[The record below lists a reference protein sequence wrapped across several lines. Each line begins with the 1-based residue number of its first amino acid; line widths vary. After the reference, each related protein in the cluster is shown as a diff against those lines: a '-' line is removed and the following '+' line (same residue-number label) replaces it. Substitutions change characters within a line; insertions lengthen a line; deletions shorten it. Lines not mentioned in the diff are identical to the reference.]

1 MKLWS
6 QFQSWIRAMA
16 HRTRLESDMDAELR
30 FHMETYAKDLQRQG
44 VANEEA
50 MRRAKLEF
58 GGMESAKEECR
69 EARGVNL
76 LDSLVRDVRYGL
88 RSLRKDSSF
97 TLVAVLT
104 LGLGIGAST
113 AIFSVVENVL
123 VEPFPYPDANRMLT
137 LEIHDAAEQ
146 QSSGRAEYSGPEFL
160 DYIDKNHVFGRVIAD
175 ASLEVLHDAGEGT
188 ERFHGVLTTPGTF
201 EFFGMPALLGRV
213 MEPEDYEPSAPPV
226 FVLRYKTWVT
236 NFAGDPRALNK
247 TFVLNGVPRTLIGVM
262 PPRFGWGDGD
272 VFIPEKPSRAD
283 VARTGEFPP
292 VWYLVGH
299 LKPGV
304 TERQAQADLT
314 VVANQLAKVYPKS
327 YPEHFRVEL
336 RSITDMVVGRFRATL
351 YLTSAAVALL
361 LLIACANVANL
372 ILARA
377 TTHEKEFAVRAALG
391 AGRGT
396 LVRQMLVESL
406 LLAVAGAALG
416 IALASV
422 GLTSMVSLMPQET
435 IPAETV
441 IRLNAPVLLFALLT
455 TLLTPILFGLVP
467 ALRAARNNLEKQL
480 RTSGRSTCGGSQH
493 GRFHDAMIGAEVAL
507 SFTLLVGAGLL
518 MRSFVALR
526 GVDLGMRPGHVLL
539 TRLPLP
545 PEQYQN
551 AAQVQSFYRP
561 LLARVKALPGVT
573 DVAESSALPPYGG
586 FSSEIEI
593 PGQTHSEKWNARFQL
608 CSEDYFALLRI
619 KLLKGRVFNAT
630 EVNDARKLAVVN
642 ETFVRKYFP
651 GVDPVGQH
659 VQLSD
664 LQHYPDRVADP
675 SFEIVGV
682 VGDVLNQG
690 MQQPVDPEVWVP
702 ATVTGSGL
710 RGILVR
716 TSNDP
721 MGLMNEVRR
730 EVWATNRSVALTFT
744 GSLESLINLRSY
756 AGPRFGFVV
765 MSVFAGAGLVLV
777 TIGVY
782 SVIAYATARRK
793 HEIGVRMALGAQV
806 RDILRLVLGHGA
818 RLALIGVAIGV
829 PVALTLA
836 SLMQGQLFGI
846 SASDPSTLIA
856 VTALLLLVGLLACY
870 VPARRATR
878 VDPLVALRYE

>member
-1 MKLWS
+1 M
-6 QFQSWIRAMA
+6 
-16 HRTRLESDMDAELR
+16 ESEMDAELR
-30 FHMETYAKDLQRQG
+30 FHLQAYAEDLKRQG
-44 VANEEA
+44 VADEEA
-50 MRRAKLEF
+50 MRRAQIEF
-58 GGMESAKEECR
+58 GGMELAKEECR

-76 LDSLVRDVRYGL
+76 LDGLIRDVRYGL
-88 RSLRKDSSF
+88 RSLRKDLSF

-123 VEPFPYPDANRMLT
+123 IEPFPYPDANRMMT
-137 LEIHDAAEQ
+137 LEIHDAAQ
-146 QSSGRAEYSGPEFL
+146 HQSSGRAEYSGPEFL
-160 DYIDKNHVFGRVIAD
+160 DYIDKNHVFDRVIAN
-175 ASLEVLHDAGEGT
+175 ASLEVLYDAGAGT
-188 ERFHGVLTTPGTF
+188 ERFHGVLVTPGTF

-226 FVLRYKTWVT
+226 FVLRYKTWAT
-236 NFAGDPRALNK
+236 NFAADPGALTK

-262 PPRFGWGDGD
+262 PPRFGWGNGD

-283 VARTGEFPP
+283 AARTGEFPP

-299 LKPGV
+299 LKPGL
-304 TERQAQADLT
+304 TERQAQADLS

-327 YPEHFRVEL
+327 YPQHFRIEL

-372 ILARA
+372 MLARA
-377 TTHEKEFAVRAALG
+377 TTREKEFAVRAALG

-406 LLAVAGAALG
+406 LLAIAGAALG
-416 IALASV
+416 IALASA

-441 IRLNAPVLLFALLT
+441 IRLNAPVLLFASLT

-467 ALRAARNNLEKQL
+467 ALRAARKDLEKQL
-480 RTSGRSTCGGSQH
+480 RTKSKGTSGAAQH
-493 GRFHDAMIGAEVAL
+493 GRFHDAMIVAEVAL

-526 GVDLGMRPGHVLL
+526 SVDLGMRPDQVLL

-545 PEQYQN
+545 PEQYKS

-586 FSSEIEI
+586 FSTDIEI
-593 PGQTHSEKWNARFQL
+593 PGQTHSEKWNALFQL

-619 KLLKGRVFNAT
+619 KLLQGRVFNAS

-651 GVDPVGQH
+651 GVNPVGQH

-664 LQHYPDRVADP
+664 LQHYPDRVTDP

-690 MQQPVDPEVWVP
+690 LQQPVEPEVWVP
-702 ATVTGSGL
+702 ATVTGFGL

-721 MGLMNEVRR
+721 MGAMNEVRR
-730 EVWATNRSVALTFT
+730 TVWAIDRSVALTFT
-744 GSLESLINLRSY
+744 GSLESLINMRSY

-793 HEIGVRMALGAQV
+793 HEIGIRMALGAQV
-806 RDILRLVLGHGA
+806 RDILQLVLGHGT
-818 RLALIGVAIGV
+818 RLALVGVAIGV
-829 PVALTLA
+829 PAALLLA
-836 SLMQGQLFGI
+836 WLMQGQLFGI
-846 SASDPSTLIA
+846 SATDPSTLIA
-856 VTALLLLVGLLACY
+856 VTLLLLLVGMLACY

>member
-1 MKLWS
+1 MTLWS
-6 QFQSWIRAMA
+6 RVRSCMRAIVG
-16 HRTRLESDMDAELR
+16 RTQMESEMDAELR
-30 FHMETYAKDLQRQG
+30 FHMHAYAKDLRRRG

-58 GGMESAKEECR
+58 GGIESAKEECR

-88 RSLRKDSSF
+88 RSVRKDPSF
-97 TLVAVLT
+97 TLVAVPT

-123 VEPFPYPDANRMLT
+123 VEPFPYPDADRMMT
-137 LEIHDAAEQ
+137 LEIHDAGQ
-146 QSSGRAEYSGPEFL
+146 HQSSGRAEYSGPEFL

-262 PPRFGWGDGD
+262 PPRFGWGNGD

-283 VARTGEFPP
+283 AARTGEFPP

-372 ILARA
+372 MLARA
-377 TTHEKEFAVRAALG
+377 TTREKEFAVRAALG

-406 LLAVAGAALG
+406 LLAVGGAALG

-435 IPAETV
+435 I
-441 IRLNAPVLLFALLT
+441 
-455 TLLTPILFGLVP
+455 
-467 ALRAARNNLEKQL
+467 
-480 RTSGRSTCGGSQH
+480 
-493 GRFHDAMIGAEVAL
+493 
-507 SFTLLVGAGLL
+507 
-518 MRSFVALR
+518 
-526 GVDLGMRPGHVLL
+526 
-539 TRLPLP
+539 
-545 PEQYQN
+545 
-551 AAQVQSFYRP
+551 
-561 LLARVKALPGVT
+561 
-573 DVAESSALPPYGG
+573 
-586 FSSEIEI
+586 
-593 PGQTHSEKWNARFQL
+593 
-608 CSEDYFALLRI
+608 
-619 KLLKGRVFNAT
+619 
-630 EVNDARKLAVVN
+630 
-642 ETFVRKYFP
+642 
-651 GVDPVGQH
+651 
-659 VQLSD
+659 
-664 LQHYPDRVADP
+664 
-675 SFEIVGV
+675 
-682 VGDVLNQG
+682 
-690 MQQPVDPEVWVP
+690 
-702 ATVTGSGL
+702 
-710 RGILVR
+710 
-716 TSNDP
+716 
-721 MGLMNEVRR
+721 
-730 EVWATNRSVALTFT
+730 
-744 GSLESLINLRSY
+744 
-756 AGPRFGFVV
+756 
-765 MSVFAGAGLVLV
+765 
-777 TIGVY
+777 
-782 SVIAYATARRK
+782 
-793 HEIGVRMALGAQV
+793 
-806 RDILRLVLGHGA
+806 
-818 RLALIGVAIGV
+818 
-829 PVALTLA
+829 
-836 SLMQGQLFGI
+836 
-846 SASDPSTLIA
+846 
-856 VTALLLLVGLLACY
+856 
-870 VPARRATR
+870 
-878 VDPLVALRYE
+878 

>member
-1 MKLWS
+1 M
-6 QFQSWIRAMA
+6 
-16 HRTRLESDMDAELR
+16 ESEMDAELR
-30 FHMETYAKDLQRQG
+30 FHLQAYAEDLKRQG
-44 VANEEA
+44 VADEEA
-50 MRRAKLEF
+50 MRRAQIEF
-58 GGMESAKEECR
+58 GGMELAKEECR

-76 LDSLVRDVRYGL
+76 LDGLIRDVRYGL
-88 RSLRKDSSF
+88 RSLRKDLSF

-123 VEPFPYPDANRMLT
+123 IEPFPYPDANRMMT
-137 LEIHDAAEQ
+137 LEIHDAAQ
-146 QSSGRAEYSGPEFL
+146 HQSSGRAEYSGPEFL
-160 DYIDKNHVFGRVIAD
+160 DYIDKNHVFDRVIAN
-175 ASLEVLHDAGEGT
+175 ASLEVLYDAGAGT
-188 ERFHGVLTTPGTF
+188 ERFHGVLVTPGTF

-226 FVLRYKTWVT
+226 FVLRYKTWAT
-236 NFAGDPRALNK
+236 NFAADPGALTK

-262 PPRFGWGDGD
+262 PPRFGWGNGD

-283 VARTGEFPP
+283 AARTGEFPP

-299 LKPGV
+299 LKPGL
-304 TERQAQADLT
+304 TERQAQADLS
-314 VVANQLAKVYPKS
+314 VIANQLAKVYPKS
-327 YPEHFRVEL
+327 YPQHFRIEL

-372 ILARA
+372 MLARA
-377 TTHEKEFAVRAALG
+377 TTREKEFAVRAALG

-406 LLAVAGAALG
+406 LLAIAGAALG
-416 IALASV
+416 IALASA

-441 IRLNAPVLLFALLT
+441 IRLNAPVLLFASLT

-467 ALRAARNNLEKQL
+467 ALRAARKDLEKQL
-480 RTSGRSTCGGSQH
+480 RTKSKGTSGAAQH
-493 GRFHDAMIGAEVAL
+493 GRFHDAMIVAEVAL

-526 GVDLGMRPGHVLL
+526 SVDLGMRPDQVLL

-545 PEQYQN
+545 PEQYKS

-586 FSSEIEI
+586 FSTDIEI
-593 PGQTHSEKWNARFQL
+593 PGQTHSEKWNALFQL

-619 KLLKGRVFNAT
+619 KLLQGRVFNAS

-651 GVDPVGQH
+651 GVNPVGQH

-664 LQHYPDRVADP
+664 LQHYPDRVTDP

-690 MQQPVDPEVWVP
+690 LQQPVEPEVWVP
-702 ATVTGSGL
+702 ATVTGFGL

-721 MGLMNEVRR
+721 MGAMNEVRR
-730 EVWATNRSVALTFT
+730 TVWAIDRSVALTFT
-744 GSLESLINLRSY
+744 GSLESLINMRSY

-793 HEIGVRMALGAQV
+793 HEIGIRMALGAQV
-806 RDILRLVLGHGA
+806 RDILQLVLGHGT
-818 RLALIGVAIGV
+818 RLALVGVAIGV
-829 PVALTLA
+829 PAALLLA
-836 SLMQGQLFGI
+836 WLMQGQLFGI
-846 SASDPSTLIA
+846 SATDPSTLIA
-856 VTALLLLVGLLACY
+856 VTLLLLLVGMLACY

>member
-1 MKLWS
+1 MTLWS
-6 QFQSWIRAMA
+6 RVRSWMRAIVGRAQM
-16 HRTRLESDMDAELR
+16 ESEMDAELR
-30 FHMETYAKDLQRQG
+30 FHIQAYAEDLKHQG
-44 VANEEA
+44 VAHEEA
-50 MRRAKLEF
+50 MRRAQTEF
-58 GGMESAKEECR
+58 GGMERAEEECR

-76 LDSLVRDVRYGL
+76 LDSLTRDVRYGL
-88 RSLRKDSSF
+88 RSLRKDPSF
-97 TLVAVLT
+97 TLLAVLT

-123 VEPFPYPDANRMLT
+123 VEPFPYPDANRMMT
-137 LEIHDAAEQ
+137 LEIHDATQ
-146 QSSGRAEYSGPEFL
+146 HQSSGRAEYSGPEFL
-160 DYIDKNHVFGRVIAD
+160 DYIDKNHVFDRVIAD

-213 MEPEDYEPSAPPV
+213 MEPEDYEASAPPV

-262 PPRFGWGDGD
+262 PPRFGWGNGD

-283 VARTGEFPP
+283 AARTGEFPA

-327 YPEHFRVEL
+327 YPQHFRVEL

-372 ILARA
+372 KLARA
-377 TTHEKEFAVRAALG
+377 TTREKEFALRAALG

-396 LVRQMLVESL
+396 LVRQMLMESL
-406 LLAVAGAALG
+406 LLAIAGAAPG
-416 IALASV
+416 IALASG

-455 TLLTPILFGLVP
+455 TLLTPVLFGLVP
-467 ALRAARNNLEKQL
+467 ALRAARKDLEKQL
-480 RTSGRSTCGGSQH
+480 RSSAKGTSGAARH
-493 GRFHDAMIGAEVAL
+493 GRFHDAMIVAEVAL
-507 SFTLLVGAGLL
+507 CFTLLVGAGVL

-526 GVDLGMRPGHVLL
+526 GVDLGMRPDHVVL

-545 PEQYQN
+545 PEQYKG

-593 PGQTHSEKWNARFQL
+593 PGQTHSEKWNALFQL

-619 KLLKGRVFNAT
+619 KLLKGRVFNVT
-630 EVNDARKLAVVN
+630 EVNAARKLAVIN

-664 LQHYPDRVADP
+664 LRHYPDRVADP

-682 VGDVLNQG
+682 VGDLLNQG
-690 MQQPVDPEVWVP
+690 MQQPVEPEVWIP

-721 MGLMNEVRR
+721 MGAMNEVRR
-730 EVWATNRSVALTFT
+730 AVWATDRSVALTFT
-744 GSLESLINLRSY
+744 GSLESLINMRSY
-756 AGPRFGFVV
+756 AGPRFAFVV

-793 HEIGVRMALGAQV
+793 HEIGIRMALGAQV
-806 RDILRLVLGHGA
+806 RDILQLVLGHGT

-829 PVALTLA
+829 PA
-836 SLMQGQLFGI
+836 SLLLAWLIQGQLFGI

-856 VTALLLLVGLLACY
+856 VTLLLLLVSLLACY
-870 VPARRATR
+870 VPARRGTR
-878 VDPLVALRYE
+878 VDPLVTLRYE

>member
-1 MKLWS
+1 M
-6 QFQSWIRAMA
+6 
-16 HRTRLESDMDAELR
+16 ESEMDAELR
-30 FHMETYAKDLQRQG
+30 FHMQAYAEDLKRQG
-44 VANEEA
+44 VAHKEA
-50 MRRAKLEF
+50 MRRAQIQF
-58 GGMESAKEECR
+58 GGMERAKEECR
-69 EARGVNL
+69 EARGLNL
-76 LDSLVRDVRYGL
+76 LDSLIRDVRYGL
-88 RSLRKDSSF
+88 RSLRKDPSF

-123 VEPFPYPDANRMLT
+123 VEPFPYPDANRMMT
-137 LEIHDAAEQ
+137 LEIHDAAQ
-146 QSSGRAEYSGPEFL
+146 HQSSGRAEYSGPEFL
-160 DYIDKNHVFGRVIAD
+160 DYIDKNNVFDRVIAN
-175 ASLEVLHDAGEGT
+175 ASLEVLYDAGAGT
-188 ERFHGVLTTPGTF
+188 ERFHGVLVTPGTF

-226 FVLRYKTWVT
+226 FVLRYKTWAT
-236 NFAGDPRALNK
+236 NFAADPGALTK

-262 PPRFGWGDGD
+262 PPRFGWGNGD

-283 VARTGEFPP
+283 AARTGEFPP

-299 LKPGV
+299 LKPGL
-304 TERQAQADLT
+304 TERQAQADLS
-314 VVANQLAKVYPKS
+314 VIANQLAKVYPKS
-327 YPEHFRVEL
+327 YPQHFRIEL

-372 ILARA
+372 MLARA
-377 TTHEKEFAVRAALG
+377 TTREKEFAVRAALG

-406 LLAVAGAALG
+406 LLAIAGAALG
-416 IALASV
+416 IALASA

-441 IRLNAPVLLFALLT
+441 IRLNAPVLLFASLT

-467 ALRAARNNLEKQL
+467 ALRAARKDLEKQL
-480 RTSGRSTCGGSQH
+480 RTKSKGTSGAAQH
-493 GRFHDAMIGAEVAL
+493 GRFHDAMIVAEVAL

-526 GVDLGMRPGHVLL
+526 SVDLGMRPDQVLL

-545 PEQYQN
+545 PEQYKS

-586 FSSEIEI
+586 FSTDIEI
-593 PGQTHSEKWNARFQL
+593 PGQTHSEKWNALFQL

-619 KLLKGRVFNAT
+619 KLLQGRVFNAS

-651 GVDPVGQH
+651 GVNPVGQH

-664 LQHYPDRVADP
+664 LQHYPDRVTDP

-690 MQQPVDPEVWVP
+690 LQQPVEPEVWVP
-702 ATVTGSGL
+702 ATVTGFGL

-721 MGLMNEVRR
+721 MGAMNEVRR
-730 EVWATNRSVALTFT
+730 TVWAIDRSVALTFT
-744 GSLESLINLRSY
+744 GSLESLINMRSY

-793 HEIGVRMALGAQV
+793 HEIGIRMALGAQV
-806 RDILRLVLGHGA
+806 RDILQLVLGHGT
-818 RLALIGVAIGV
+818 RLALVGVAIGV
-829 PVALTLA
+829 PAALLLA
-836 SLMQGQLFGI
+836 WLMQGQLFGI
-846 SASDPSTLIA
+846 SATDPSTLIA
-856 VTALLLLVGLLACY
+856 VTLLLLLVGMLACY

>member
-1 MKLWS
+1 MTVWS
-6 QFQSWIRAMA
+6 RVRSCMRDIVGRAQM
-16 HRTRLESDMDAELR
+16 ESEMDAELR
-30 FHMETYAKDLQRQG
+30 FHMQAYAEDLKRQG
-44 VANEEA
+44 VAHEEA
-50 MRRAKLEF
+50 MRRAQTEF

-76 LDSLVRDVRYGL
+76 LDSLIRDVHYAL
-88 RSLRKDSSF
+88 RSLRKDLSF
-97 TLVAVLT
+97 TVVAVLT

-123 VEPFPYPDANRMLT
+123 VEPFPYPDANRMMT
-137 LEIHDAAEQ
+137 LEIHDAAPN
-146 QSSGRAEYSGPEFL
+146 QSGGRAEYSGPEFL
-160 DYIDKNHVFGRVIAD
+160 DYVDKNHVFDRVIAD

-247 TFVLNGVPRTLIGVM
+247 AFVLNGVPRTLIGVM
-262 PPRFGWGDGD
+262 PPRFGWGNGD
-272 VFIPEKPSRAD
+272 VFIFEKPSRAD
-283 VARTGEFPP
+283 AARTGEFPP

-299 LKPGV
+299 LRPGV

-314 VVANQLAKVYPKS
+314 LVANQLAKVYPKS
-327 YPEHFRVEL
+327 YPKHFRVEL

-351 YLTSAAVALL
+351 YLTSVAVALL
-361 LLIACANVANL
+361 LLIACANVTNL
-372 ILARA
+372 VLARA
-377 TTHEKEFAVRAALG
+377 ATREKEFAVRAALG

-406 LLAVAGAALG
+406 LLAVAGAVLG
-416 IALASV
+416 TALASV

-455 TLLTPILFGLVP
+455 TFLTPILFGLVP
-467 ALRAARNNLEKQL
+467 ALRAARKNLEKQL

-493 GRFHDAMIGAEVAL
+493 GRFHDAMIVADVAL

-526 GVDLGMRPGHVLL
+526 GVDLGMRPDHVLL

-545 PEQYQN
+545 PEQYKS

-561 LLARVKALPGVT
+561 LLAHVKTLPGVT

-586 FSSEIEI
+586 FSSQIEI
-593 PGQTHSEKWNARFQL
+593 PGHTHSEKWNALFQL

-619 KLLKGRVFNAT
+619 KLLQGRVFNAA

-682 VGDVLNQG
+682 IGDVLNQG
-690 MQQPVDPEVWVP
+690 VPQPVDPEVWIP

-744 GSLESLINLRSY
+744 GSLESLINMRSY

-765 MSVFAGAGLVLV
+765 MSVFAGAGLMLV

-793 HEIGVRMALGAQV
+793 HEIGIRMALGAQV
-806 RDILRLVLGHGA
+806 RDILQLVLVHGV

-829 PVALTLA
+829 PAALTLA
-836 SLMQGQLFGI
+836 SLMQGELFGI

-856 VTALLLLVGLLACY
+856 VTVLLLFVGLLACY
-870 VPARRATR
+870 GPARGATR

>member
-1 MKLWS
+1 
-6 QFQSWIRAMA
+6 
-16 HRTRLESDMDAELR
+16 
-30 FHMETYAKDLQRQG
+30 
-44 VANEEA
+44 
-50 MRRAKLEF
+50 
-58 GGMESAKEECR
+58 
-69 EARGVNL
+69 
-76 LDSLVRDVRYGL
+76 
-88 RSLRKDSSF
+88 
-97 TLVAVLT
+97 
-104 LGLGIGAST
+104 
-113 AIFSVVENVL
+113 
-123 VEPFPYPDANRMLT
+123 
-137 LEIHDAAEQ
+137 
-146 QSSGRAEYSGPEFL
+146 
-160 DYIDKNHVFGRVIAD
+160 
-175 ASLEVLHDAGEGT
+175 
-188 ERFHGVLTTPGTF
+188 
-201 EFFGMPALLGRV
+201 
-213 MEPEDYEPSAPPV
+213 
-226 FVLRYKTWVT
+226 
-236 NFAGDPRALNK
+236 
-247 TFVLNGVPRTLIGVM
+247 M
-262 PPRFGWGDGD
+262 PPRFGWGNGD

-283 VARTGEFPP
+283 AARTGEFPQ

-314 VVANQLAKVYPKS
+314 VVAHQLAKVYPKS

-372 ILARA
+372 MLARA
-377 TTHEKEFAVRAALG
+377 TTREKEFALRAALG
-391 AGRGT
+391 AGRAT
-396 LVRQMLVESL
+396 LVRQMLMESL
-406 LLAVAGAALG
+406 LLAIAGAAPG
-416 IALASV
+416 IALASG

-455 TLLTPILFGLVP
+455 TFLTPVLFGLVP
-467 ALRAARNNLEKQL
+467 ALRAAGKDLEKQL
-480 RTSGRSTCGGSQH
+480 RTSGKGTSGAARH
-493 GRFHDAMIGAEVAL
+493 GRFHDAMIVAEVAL
-507 SFTLLVGAGLL
+507 SFTLLVGAGVL

-526 GVDLGMRPGHVLL
+526 DVDLGLRPDHVVL

-545 PEQYQN
+545 PEQYKS
-551 AAQVQSFYRP
+551 ATQVQSFYRP

-593 PGQTHSEKWNARFQL
+593 PGQTHSEKWNALFQL

-619 KLLKGRVFNAT
+619 KLLKGRTFNVT
-630 EVNDARKLAVVN
+630 EVNDARKLAVIN

-690 MQQPVDPEVWVP
+690 MQQPVEPEVWIP

-721 MGLMNEVRR
+721 MGAMNEVRR
-730 EVWATNRSVALTFT
+730 AVWATDRSVALTFT
-744 GSLESLINLRSY
+744 GSLESLINMRSY

-793 HEIGVRMALGAQV
+793 HEIAIRMALGAQV
-806 RDILRLVLGHGA
+806 RDILQLVLGHGT

-829 PVALTLA
+829 PAALLLA
-836 SLMQGQLFGI
+836 WLIQGQLFGI

-856 VTALLLLVGLLACY
+856 VTLLLLLVSLLACY
-870 VPARRATR
+870 VPARRGTR

>member
-1 MKLWS
+1 MTLWS
-6 QFQSWIRAMA
+6 RVRSWMRAIVG
-16 HRTRLESDMDAELR
+16 RTQMESEMDAELR
-30 FHMETYAKDLQRQG
+30 FHMQAYAEDLKRQG
-44 VANEEA
+44 VAHEEA
-50 MRRAKLEF
+50 MRRAQTEF
-58 GGMESAKEECR
+58 GGMECAKEECR

-76 LDSLVRDVRYGL
+76 LDSLIRDVRYGL
-88 RSLRKDSSF
+88 RSLRKDPSF

-104 LGLGIGAST
+104 LGLGIGTST

-123 VEPFPYPDANRMLT
+123 VEPFPYPDANRMMT
-137 LEIHDAAEQ
+137 LEIHNAAQ
-146 QSSGRAEYSGPEFL
+146 HQSSGRAEYSGPEFL
-160 DYIDKNHVFGRVIAD
+160 DYIDKNHVFDRVIAD

-213 MEPEDYEPSAPPV
+213 MEPEDYEPGAPPV
-226 FVLRYKTWVT
+226 FVLRYKAWVT
-236 NFAGDPRALNK
+236 NFTADPRALNK

-262 PPRFGWGDGD
+262 PPRFGWENGD

-283 VARTGEFPP
+283 AARTGEFPP

-299 LKPGV
+299 LRPGV

-372 ILARA
+372 MLARA
-377 TTHEKEFAVRAALG
+377 TTREIEFAVRAALG

-406 LLAVAGAALG
+406 LLALAGAALG
-416 IALASV
+416 VALASV

-455 TLLTPILFGLVP
+455 TLLTPVLFGLVP
-467 ALRAARNNLEKQL
+467 ALRAARKDLEQQL
-480 RTSGRSTCGGSQH
+480 RTSGKGTSGAAQH
-493 GRFHDAMIGAEVAL
+493 GRFHDAMIVVEVAL

-526 GVDLGMRPGHVLL
+526 GVDLGMRPDHVLL

-545 PEQYQN
+545 PEQYKS

-561 LLARVKALPGVT
+561 LLTRAKALPGVT

-593 PGQTHSEKWNARFQL
+593 PGQTHTEKWNALFQL

-619 KLLKGRVFNAT
+619 KLLQGRAFNAT

-664 LQHYPDRVADP
+664 LQNYPARVADP

-690 MQQPVDPEVWVP
+690 MQQPVEPEVWIP
-702 ATVTGSGL
+702 ATVTGSGP

-721 MGLMNEVRR
+721 MAAMNEVRR
-730 EVWATNRSVALTFT
+730 EVWATDRSVALTFT
-744 GSLESLINLRSY
+744 GSLESYINMRSF

-777 TIGVY
+777 T
-782 SVIAYATARRK
+782 
-793 HEIGVRMALGAQV
+793 
-806 RDILRLVLGHGA
+806 
-818 RLALIGVAIGV
+818 RLA
-829 PVALTLA
+829 
-836 SLMQGQLFGI
+836 
-846 SASDPSTLIA
+846 STA
-856 VTALLLLVGLLACY
+856 
-870 VPARRATR
+870 
-878 VDPLVALRYE
+878 

>member
-1 MKLWS
+1 MTLWS
-6 QFQSWIRAMA
+6 RVRSWMWAIVG
-16 HRTRLESDMDAELR
+16 RTQMESEMDAELR
-30 FHMETYAKDLQRQG
+30 FHMQAYAEDLKRQG
-44 VANEEA
+44 VAHEEA
-50 MRRAKLEF
+50 TRRAQTEF
-58 GGMESAKEECR
+58 GGMERAKEECR

-76 LDSLVRDVRYGL
+76 LDSLIRDVRYGL
-88 RSLRKDSSF
+88 RSLRKDPSF

-113 AIFSVVENVL
+113 AIFSVLENVL
-123 VEPFPYPDANRMLT
+123 VEPFPYPDAIRMMT
-137 LEIHDAAEQ
+137 LEIHDAAQ
-146 QSSGRAEYSGPEFL
+146 HQSSGRAEYSGPEFL
-160 DYIDKNHVFGRVIAD
+160 DYIDKNHVFDRVIAD

-236 NFAGDPRALNK
+236 NFAADPRALNK

-262 PPRFGWGDGD
+262 PPRFGWGNGD

-283 VARTGEFPP
+283 AARTGEFPP

-304 TERQAQADLT
+304 NERQAQADLT

-372 ILARA
+372 MLARA
-377 TTHEKEFAVRAALG
+377 TTREKEFAVRAALG

-396 LVRQMLVESL
+396 LVRQMLVESV

-416 IALASV
+416 VALASV

-455 TLLTPILFGLVP
+455 TLLTPVLFGLVP
-467 ALRAARNNLEKQL
+467 ALRAARKDLERQL
-480 RTSGRSTCGGSQH
+480 RTSGKGTSGAAQH
-493 GRFHDAMIGAEVAL
+493 GRFHDAMIVVEVAL
-507 SFTLLVGAGLL
+507 SFTLLVSAGLL

-526 GVDLGMRPGHVLL
+526 GVDLGMRPDHVLL

-545 PEQYQN
+545 PEQYKS

-561 LLARVKALPGVT
+561 LLTRAKALPGVT

-593 PGQTHSEKWNARFQL
+593 PGQTHTEKWNALFQL

-619 KLLKGRVFNAT
+619 KLLQGRAFNAT

-659 VQLSD
+659 VQLPD
-664 LQHYPDRVADP
+664 LQNYPDRVADP

-690 MQQPVDPEVWVP
+690 MQQPVEPEVWIP

-721 MGLMNEVRR
+721 MAAMNEVRR
-730 EVWATNRSVALTFT
+730 EVWATDRSVALTFT
-744 GSLESLINLRSY
+744 GSLESFINMRSF

-793 HEIGVRMALGAQV
+793 HEIGIRMALGAQV

-818 RLALIGVAIGV
+818 KLALIGVAIGV
-829 PVALTLA
+829 PVALLLA
-836 SLMQGQLFGI
+836 WLMQGQLFGI

-856 VTALLLLVGLLACY
+856 VTLLLLLVGMLACY